1 MATSI
6 PPQPATGQRAA
17 ATAGQIGHLPVAT
30 LVATLRMMLRVEWD
44 EAKRLRN
51 LREHGVDFIDA
62 ALIFAA
68 PEIVEA
74 ADERRNDGETRLRAL
89 GRVDDD
95 WFVVVYTWR
104 GDVRRII
111 SAWKVGDD
119 GKRRY
124 QNLLAR

>member
-1 MATSI
+1 M
-6 PPQPATGQRAA
+6 Q
-17 ATAGQIGHLPVAT
+17 
-30 LVATLRMMLRVEWD
+30 RVEWD

-62 ALIFAA
+62 ALIFARS
-68 PEIVEA
+68 EIIEA
-74 ADERRNDGETRLRAL
+74 VDDRSQYGETRLRAL
-89 GRVDDD
+89 GCVGGD

-124 QNLLAR
+124 QELLTR

>member
-1 MATSI
+1 
-6 PPQPATGQRAA
+6 
-17 ATAGQIGHLPVAT
+17 
-30 LVATLRMMLRVEWD
+30 MMLRVEWD
-44 EAKRLRN
+44 EGKRLRN

-74 ADERRNDGETRLRAL
+74 ADERRHYGEARLRAL